1 MNNKEN
7 KKSID
12 TFLDNELKKG
22 RIIAS
27 FLDNELKKGR
37 ITTTE
42 YYEREESDL
51 KRKIDTMLAGIG
63 FILIYMLLII
73 IYGLFV

>member
-22 RIIAS
+22 RITA
-27 FLDNELKKGR
+27 
-37 ITTTE
+37 TE
-42 YYEREESDL
+42 YYEREESEL
-51 KRKIDTMLAGIG
+51 KRKIDTMFTGIG
-63 FILIYMLLII
+63 FILIWMLLII
-73 IYGLFV
+73 IYGLFI

>member
-22 RIIAS
+22 RITA
-27 FLDNELKKGR
+27 
-37 ITTTE
+37 TE
-42 YYEREESDL
+42 IYEREEFEL
-51 KRKIDTMLAGIG
+51 KRKIDTIFAGIG
-63 FILIYMLLII
+63 FALIWMLLII
-73 IYGLFV
+73 IYGLFI

>member
-22 RIIAS
+22 RITA
-27 FLDNELKKGR
+27 
-37 ITTTE
+37 TE
-42 YYEREESDL
+42 YYEREESEL

-63 FILIYMLLII
+63 FILIWMLFII
-73 IYGLFV
+73 IYGLFI

>member
-1 MNNKEN
+1 MENKEN
-7 KKSID
+7 KKDI
-12 TFLDNELKKG
+12 N
-22 RIIAS
+22 S

-37 ITTTE
+37 ITATE
-42 YYEREESDL
+42 RYEQEESEL
-51 KRKIDTMLAGIG
+51 KRKIETMFAGIG

>member
-22 RIIAS
+22 RITA
-27 FLDNELKKGR
+27 
-37 ITTTE
+37 TE
-42 YYEREESDL
+42 YYEREESEL
-51 KRKIDTMLAGIG
+51 KRKIDTMFAGIG
-63 FILIYMLLII
+63 FILIWMLLII
-73 IYGLFV
+73 IYGLFI

>member
-7 KKSID
+7 KKNID
-12 TFLDNELKKG
+12 
-22 RIIAS
+22 S

-37 ITTTE
+37 ITATE
-42 YYEREESDL
+42 HYEQEESEL
-51 KRKIDTMLAGIG
+51 KRKIDTMFVGIG
-63 FILIYMLLII
+63 FILIWMLLII